1 MPFIGNA
8 GQFSNIY
15 EKNYE
20 TTTLYVVEGDAV
32 YQAYNPDDSHYKL
45 ITNLQEITDIGNVT
59 SNTVQFSNAITGFT
73 TTSNVGVANSTP
85 VHTLDIG
92 SNVFIDDVGQK
103 KISTTGTI
111 HADEY
116 TGSTITVTDSVT
128 TRDLIADRV
137 FPKTNGFMQFTSNV
151 GIINNAP
158 THTLDIGANVQIDEY
173 GSNTFWT
180 SGNVYSEHYKGSNV
194 TVTGSMDSEVVIVNR
209 LHSKDAD
216 FIHATSNVG
225 ILNTAP
231 THTLDI
237 GANVQID
244 EYGSN
249 TFWTSGNVYA
259 NIYTGT
265 EIQLSGV
272 IRATDFILT
281 GGSQATPTPDLQTI
295 SEVLAPGGST
305 PFSSDRTM
313 TLSNT
318 TTALDATI
326 IQALTVN
333 SNLIGNNVTAVTVN
347 SNIIGNN
354 VTAVTVNSNLIGNNV
369 TAVTVSS
376 NLIGNN
382 VTAVT
387 VSSNLIGNNVNAVT
401 VNSNLVGNNVSAV
414 TVNSNLVG
422 NNVSAVTV
430 NSNLIGNNVTA
441 ITVNS
446 NLIGNN
452 VTVVT
457 VNSNLIGNNVTALT
471 VNSNLI
477 GNNVTAVTVNSNLIG
492 NNVTAV
498 TVNSNLIG
506 NNVSASFISGNG
518 DLIFRKY
525 TLGIN
530 GISAYTVIGPGFTSP
545 TNDPTL
551 TLIRGQIYVFDNT
564 TYYTSHPFKIRT
576 SSNGTDYTTGVVD
589 DGAGTTTF
597 TVPMNAPIKLYYQ
610 CENHADM
617 GNTIYIP
624 LENLDTSQTLNLSND
639 LVVDTDKLIVDVSEG
654 KVGINKS
661 VPTKALDVTGEIAC
675 SSDLT
680 VGGDVI
686 ATGTVSGSS
695 SLTPGDYLTGSAYT
709 GASNQTFAVDATS
722 ANTASKVVAR
732 DASGNFSAGTITAAL
747 STSLSP
753 GTYLTG
759 TAYNGSTARTF
770 AVDAT
775 SANTASKVV
784 ARDASGNFSAGTIT
798 ADLSGNA
805 STATTLATARTI
817 NGVSF
822 NGSANIQVNPYINND
837 DTGDT
842 NCPILFSANTTA
854 GYKAIYEDSALYFD
868 NTNNKLYCPTFDG
881 NLSGNQ
887 SGGTVSATTGVF
899 STSLTAEST
908 SGNITILAKAPDN
921 KVATLAAYGTAQGT
935 GRLFVGQESAYGGG
949 IEYNGDNSPTS
960 TGAGQDYITMYRV
973 DNGAYNWTARNFYNS
988 NNWEFRGTVTAPTF
1002 SGALSGN
1009 ASTATTLQT
1018 TRTINGVD
1026 FNGSGDII
1034 VEPYISNDD
1043 TGDANCPI
1051 VFTQNTTAGYK
1062 RLYEDSALFFDNTN
1076 NRLYS
1081 TQMSLGDY
1089 LYHTSDTNTYFG
1101 FPANDTI
1108 NFATS
1113 NAERMRIDS
1122 NGNVGVGTVSP
1133 AAQLQLYGAG
1143 QTSETTFDQD
1153 GSTGGLIALKSSD
1166 DSTGSGGG
1174 IMFGANQGYF
1184 AAIKGTLE
1192 DGSDNT
1198 RGRLTFFTRTLTG
1211 DATMSHAMT
1220 IADGGNV
1227 GIGTT
1232 NPQVKLHV
1240 VGAGAGLLGYDDAR
1254 YFSWSV
1260 GLTSTA
1266 PYGTTWNGIS
1276 IYATNDI
1283 VTKGYLVSHDGFFQ
1297 ASDTRIK
1304 KNIIDA
1310 DDAECLETLR
1320 LIKPKKYQYKDEI
1333 SRGQEPVWGFIAQEV
1348 RDTLPYATELRRDV
1362 LPNIY
1367 ELANVSQSNVIT
1379 FVNFNTSNLESNA
1392 TTLIRT
1398 NGIDGE
1404 DHDVHLA
1411 EVIDEHTIRVEE
1423 DLSAWIGS
1431 LDESGNVVSGNQL
1444 FVYGQEVDDFVFL
1457 KKESIW
1463 TVATSALQEIDRQQQ
1478 ADKLRI
1484 AELEKQLASVLER
1497 LDA

>member
-173 GSNTFWT
+173 GWNTFWT

-209 LHSKDAD
+209 LHSKDTD

-249 TFWTSGNVYA
+249 TFWTSGNVHA
-259 NIYTGT
+259 NIYTGS

-281 GGSQATPTPDLQTI
+281 GGSPANPTPDLQTI

-318 TTALDATI
+318 TTALDATVI
-326 IQALTVN
+326 HALTVN
-333 SNLIGNNVTAVTVN
+333 SNLV
-347 SNIIGNN
+347 GNN

-376 NLIGNN
+376 NLVGNN
-382 VTAVT
+382 VSAVT
-387 VSSNLIGNNVNAVT
+387 VSSNLVGNNVSAVT

-545 TNDPTL
+545 ANDPTL

-624 LENLDTSQTLNLSND
+624 LENLDTSETLNLSND

-686 ATGTVSGSS
+686 ATGNVSGSS

-732 DASGNFSAGTITAAL
+732 DASGNFSAGTITATFNGNGSSLTNLNASNL
-747 STSLSP
+747 NSGTVSSDRLNLVASDIPSLDASKITSGDITRPINTTTVTIDDYLIHDGDTDTKIGFPASDTFTVTTANGERLRVDSSGNVGIGKTTPTEKLDVAGSGVFNSYMQVAKAINQVSSGTDVVILLTPSADGNKMSGTICGIDSLSSSRFRS
-753 GTYLTG
+753 GTL
-759 TAYNGSTARTF
+759 
-770 AVDAT
+770 
-775 SANTASKVV
+775 KLEVV
-784 ARDASGNFSAGTIT
+784 
-798 ADLSGNA
+798 
-805 STATTLATARTI
+805 
-817 NGVSF
+817 V
-822 NGSANIQVNPYINND
+822 
-837 DTGDT
+837 
-842 NCPILFSANTTA
+842 
-854 GYKAIYEDSALYFD
+854 
-868 NTNNKLYCPTFDG
+868 NTN
-881 NLSGNQ
+881 SQ
-887 SGGTVSATTGVF
+887 SGGHSQETFSFIKHAIINASSTYTPVTCDYNGKNWFAIRIQGDGAEDPWYSWFSGLLQHNGGDDTLSIVSNDGVNVTNVTNFTYKETIQHTEFSNQNLIVTDGELGIGTTNP
-899 STSLTAEST
+899 AY
-908 SGNITILAKAPDN
+908 
-921 KVATLAAYGTAQGT
+921 TLDVHGTAN
-935 GRLFVGQESAYGGG
+935 VGAH
-949 IEYNGDNSPTS
+949 
-960 TGAGQDYITMYRV
+960 ITRSV
-973 DNGAYNWTARNFYNS
+973 
-988 NNWEFRGTVTAPTF
+988 
-1002 SGALSGN
+1002 SG
-1009 ASTATTLQT
+1009 
-1018 TRTINGVD
+1018 
-1026 FNGSGDII
+1026 NGSGLTALNGSE
-1034 VEPYISNDD
+1034 VT
-1043 TGDANCPI
+1043 TGTLSTDRIPDLSANKI
-1051 VFTQNTTAGYK
+1051 
-1062 RLYEDSALFFDNTN
+1062 
-1076 NRLYS
+1076 
-1081 TQMSLGDY
+1081 
-1089 LYHTSDTNTYFG
+1089 TSDVLSTDRIPDLSASKITSETLSV
-1101 FPANDTI
+1101 PISTTI
-1108 NFATS
+1108 GSFS
-1113 NAERMRIDS
+1113 S
-1122 NGNVGVGTVSP
+1122 NVGIGTTSP

-1166 DSTGSGGG
+1166 GSTGSGGG

-1198 RGRLTFFTRTLTG
+1198 RGRLTFFTRTLAG
-1211 DATMSHAMT
+1211 DATMSHVMP

-1227 GIGTT
+1227 GI
-1232 NPQVKLHV
+1232 V
-1240 VGAGAGLLGYDDAR
+1240 
-1254 YFSWSV
+1254 
-1260 GLTSTA
+1260 
-1266 PYGTTWNGIS
+1266 
-1276 IYATNDI
+1276 
-1283 VTKGYLVSHDGFFQ
+1283 
-1297 ASDTRIK
+1297 
-1304 KNIIDA
+1304 
-1310 DDAECLETLR
+1310 
-1320 LIKPKKYQYKDEI
+1320 
-1333 SRGQEPVWGFIAQEV
+1333 
-1348 RDTLPYATELRRDV
+1348 
-1362 LPNIY
+1362 
-1367 ELANVSQSNVIT
+1367 
-1379 FVNFNTSNLESNA
+1379 
-1392 TTLIRT
+1392 
-1398 NGIDGE
+1398 
-1404 DHDVHLA
+1404 
-1411 EVIDEHTIRVEE
+1411 
-1423 DLSAWIGS
+1423 
-1431 LDESGNVVSGNQL
+1431 
-1444 FVYGQEVDDFVFL
+1444 
-1457 KKESIW
+1457 
-1463 TVATSALQEIDRQQQ
+1463 
-1478 ADKLRI
+1478 
-1484 AELEKQLASVLER
+1484 
-1497 LDA
+1497 

>member
-209 LHSKDAD
+209 LHSKDTD

-295 SEVLAPGGST
+295 SEVLASGGST

-354 VTAVTVNSNLIGNNV
+354 VTAVTVN
-369 TAVTVSS
+369 S

-506 NNVSASFISGNG
+506 NNVTAVTVNSNLIGNNVSASFISGNG

-545 TNDPTL
+545 ANDPTL

-610 CENHADM
+610 CETHADM

-624 LENLDTSQTLNLSND
+624 LENLDTSETLNLSND

-709 GASNQTFAVDATS
+709 GALNQTFAVDATS
-722 ANTASKVVAR
+722 TNVVNKVVAR
-732 DASGNFSAGTITAAL
+732 DG
-747 STSLSP
+747 
-753 GTYLTG
+753 
-759 TAYNGSTARTF
+759 
-770 AVDAT
+770 
-775 SANTASKVV
+775 
-784 ARDASGNFSAGTIT
+784 SGNFSAGTIT

-805 STATTLATARTI
+805 STATTLQTARTI
-817 NGVSF
+817 NGVS
-822 NGSANIQVNPYINND
+822 
-837 DTGDT
+837 
-842 NCPILFSANTTA
+842 
-854 GYKAIYEDSALYFD
+854 
-868 NTNNKLYCPTFDG
+868 
-881 NLSGNQ
+881 
-887 SGGTVSATTGVF
+887 
-899 STSLTAEST
+899 
-908 SGNITILAKAPDN
+908 
-921 KVATLAAYGTAQGT
+921 
-935 GRLFVGQESAYGGG
+935 
-949 IEYNGDNSPTS
+949 
-960 TGAGQDYITMYRV
+960 
-973 DNGAYNWTARNFYNS
+973 
-988 NNWEFRGTVTAPTF
+988 
-1002 SGALSGN
+1002 
-1009 ASTATTLQT
+1009 
-1018 TRTINGVD
+1018 

-1051 VFTQNTTAGYK
+1051 VFTQNTTAGHKRLYEDSALFFDNTNNKLYCPTFDGNLSGNQSGGSVSATDITYSGTITSPSGSSRDKIRVWNNGTYTIGMQDNITFGPIANDYAMTFQMNNADARGFWWGDATHTVAEGAMALSTRGWLTVAERIKVGGGQSDTGNPAYPLDVVGDANITGTVTAPTFSGALSGNATTATTLQTARTINGVSFNGSGDIIVEPYISNDDTGDANCPIVFTQDTTAGYK

-1232 NPQVKLHV
+1232 NPGCPLAVYRVSNGDVTGSTQRTYFYWNL
-1240 VGAGAGLLGYDDAR
+1240 GAGPLVSDTASGSGDICIY
-1254 YFSWSV
+1254 SQGWV
-1260 GLTSTA
+1260 HSTD
-1266 PYGTTWNGIS
+1266 GFM
-1276 IYATNDI
+1276 ATNG
-1283 VTKGYLVSHDGFFQ
+1283 TLT
-1297 ASDTRIK
+1297 ASDIRIK
-1304 KNIIDA
+1304 KNIVDG

-1320 LIKPKKYQYKDEI
+1320 LLKPKKYQYKDEI
-1333 SRGQEPVWGFIAQEV
+1333 DRGQEPVWGFIAQEV
-1348 RDTLPYATELRRDV
+1348 RETLPYATKLIKDV

-1398 NGIDGE
+1398 RGIDGE

-1444 FVYGQEVDDFVFL
+1444 FVYGQEVADFVFL

-1484 AELEKQLASVLER
+1484 AELERQLASVLER

>member
-45 ITNLQEITDIGNVT
+45 ITNLQEITDVGNVT
-59 SNTVQFSNAITGFT
+59 SNTVQFSNAITGFV
-73 TTSNVGVANSTP
+73 TTSNIGIANSTP

-116 TGSTITVTDSVT
+116 TGSTVTVTDSVT
-128 TRDLIADRV
+128 TRDVIADRV
-137 FPKTNGFMQFTSNV
+137 FPKTNGFIQFTSNI
-151 GIINNAP
+151 GILNTAP
-158 THTLDIGANVQIDEY
+158 THTLDIGANVQINEY

-180 SGNVYSEHYKGSNV
+180 RVNVYSTHYKGSNV
-194 TVTGSMDSEVVIVNR
+194 TVTGSTDSDGVIVNR
-209 LHSKDAD
+209 LHAKDTD
-216 FIHATSNVG
+216 FIHTTSNVG

-333 SNLIGNNVTAVTVN
+333 SNLIGNNVTAVTV
-347 SNIIGNN
+347 
-354 VTAVTVNSNLIGNNV
+354 
-369 TAVTVSS
+369 SS

-401 VNSNLVGNNVSAV
+401 VNSNLVGNNVSVV

-441 ITVNS
+441 I
-446 NLIGNN
+446 
-452 VTVVT
+452 
-457 VNSNLIGNNVTALT
+457 
-471 VNSNLI
+471 
-477 GNNVTAVTVNSNLIG
+477 
-492 NNVTAV
+492 

-545 TNDPTL
+545 ANDPTL
-551 TLIRGQIYVFDNT
+551 TFIRGQIYVFDNT

-610 CENHADM
+610 CETHADM

-624 LENLDTSQTLNLSND
+624 LENLDTSETLNLSND
-639 LVVDTDKLIVDVSEG
+639 LVVDTDKLVVDVSEG
-654 KVGINKS
+654 KIGINKS

-709 GASNQTFAVDATS
+709 GALNQTFAVDATS
-722 ANTASKVVAR
+722 TNVVNKVVAR
-732 DASGNFSAGTITAAL
+732 DG
-747 STSLSP
+747 
-753 GTYLTG
+753 
-759 TAYNGSTARTF
+759 
-770 AVDAT
+770 
-775 SANTASKVV
+775 
-784 ARDASGNFSAGTIT
+784 SGNFSAGTIT

-805 STATTLATARTI
+805 STAPTLQTARTI

-822 NGSANIQVNPYINND
+822 NGS
-837 DTGDT
+837 
-842 NCPILFSANTTA
+842 
-854 GYKAIYEDSALYFD
+854 
-868 NTNNKLYCPTFDG
+868 
-881 NLSGNQ
+881 
-887 SGGTVSATTGVF
+887 
-899 STSLTAEST
+899 
-908 SGNITILAKAPDN
+908 
-921 KVATLAAYGTAQGT
+921 
-935 GRLFVGQESAYGGG
+935 
-949 IEYNGDNSPTS
+949 
-960 TGAGQDYITMYRV
+960 
-973 DNGAYNWTARNFYNS
+973 
-988 NNWEFRGTVTAPTF
+988 
-1002 SGALSGN
+1002 
-1009 ASTATTLQT
+1009 
-1018 TRTINGVD
+1018 
-1026 FNGSGDII
+1026 GDII
-1034 VEPYISNDD
+1034 V
-1043 TGDANCPI
+1043 
-1051 VFTQNTTAGYK
+1051 
-1062 RLYEDSALFFDNTN
+1062 
-1076 NRLYS
+1076 
-1081 TQMSLGDY
+1081 
-1089 LYHTSDTNTYFG
+1089 
-1101 FPANDTI
+1101 
-1108 NFATS
+1108 
-1113 NAERMRIDS
+1113 
-1122 NGNVGVGTVSP
+1122 
-1133 AAQLQLYGAG
+1133 
-1143 QTSETTFDQD
+1143 
-1153 GSTGGLIALKSSD
+1153 
-1166 DSTGSGGG
+1166 
-1174 IMFGANQGYF
+1174 
-1184 AAIKGTLE
+1184 
-1192 DGSDNT
+1192 
-1198 RGRLTFFTRTLTG
+1198 
-1211 DATMSHAMT
+1211 
-1220 IADGGNV
+1220 
-1227 GIGTT
+1227 
-1232 NPQVKLHV
+1232 
-1240 VGAGAGLLGYDDAR
+1240 
-1254 YFSWSV
+1254 
-1260 GLTSTA
+1260 
-1266 PYGTTWNGIS
+1266 
-1276 IYATNDI
+1276 
-1283 VTKGYLVSHDGFFQ
+1283 
-1297 ASDTRIK
+1297 
-1304 KNIIDA
+1304 
-1310 DDAECLETLR
+1310 
-1320 LIKPKKYQYKDEI
+1320 
-1333 SRGQEPVWGFIAQEV
+1333 
-1348 RDTLPYATELRRDV
+1348 
-1362 LPNIY
+1362 
-1367 ELANVSQSNVIT
+1367 
-1379 FVNFNTSNLESNA
+1379 
-1392 TTLIRT
+1392 
-1398 NGIDGE
+1398 
-1404 DHDVHLA
+1404 
-1411 EVIDEHTIRVEE
+1411 
-1423 DLSAWIGS
+1423 
-1431 LDESGNVVSGNQL
+1431 
-1444 FVYGQEVDDFVFL
+1444 
-1457 KKESIW
+1457 
-1463 TVATSALQEIDRQQQ
+1463 
-1478 ADKLRI
+1478 
-1484 AELEKQLASVLER
+1484 
-1497 LDA
+1497 

>member
-209 LHSKDAD
+209 LHSKDTD
-216 FIHATSNVG
+216 FIHATSNVD

-249 TFWTSGNVYA
+249 TFCTSGNVYA

-281 GGSQATPTPDLQTI
+281 GGSAANPTPDLQTI
-295 SEVLAPGGST
+295 AEVLAPGGST

-333 SNLIGNNVTAVTVN
+333 SNLVGNNVTAVTVN
-347 SNIIGNN
+347 SNLVGNN

-376 NLIGNN
+376 NL
-382 VTAVT
+382 
-387 VSSNLIGNNVNAVT
+387 
-401 VNSNLVGNNVSAV
+401 VGNNVSAV
-414 TVNSNLVG
+414 TVSSNLVG

-441 ITVNS
+441 V
-446 NLIGNN
+446 
-452 VTVVT
+452 
-457 VNSNLIGNNVTALT
+457 T

-477 GNNVTAVTVNSNLIG
+477 GNNVTAVTVNSNLVGNNVTAVTVNSNLIGNNVTAVTVNSNLVG

-545 TNDPTL
+545 ANDPTL

-624 LENLDTSQTLNLSND
+624 LENLDTSETLNLSND
-639 LVVDTDKLIVDVSEG
+639 LVVDTDKLVVDVSEG
-654 KVGINKS
+654 NVGINKS
-661 VPTKALDVTGEIAC
+661 NPLKALDVFGEIEC
-675 SSDLT
+675 SSHLT
-680 VGGDVI
+680 VGGDLIVN
-686 ATGTVSGSS
+686 GTTTSVNTSTLSIEDTLIELGKGNS
-695 SLTPGDYLTGSAYT
+695 
-709 GASNQTFAVDATS
+709 VDT
-722 ANTASKVVAR
+722 NDLGLIMTR
-732 DASGNFSAGTITAAL
+732 QSGNV
-747 STSLSP
+747 
-753 GTYLTG
+753 
-759 TAYNGSTARTF
+759 
-770 AVDAT
+770 AV
-775 SANTASKVV
+775 
-784 ARDASGNFSAGTIT
+784 
-798 ADLSGNA
+798 
-805 STATTLATARTI
+805 
-817 NGVSF
+817 
-822 NGSANIQVNPYINND
+822 
-837 DTGDT
+837 
-842 NCPILFSANTTA
+842 
-854 GYKAIYEDSALYFD
+854 
-868 NTNNKLYCPTFDG
+868 
-881 NLSGNQ
+881 
-887 SGGTVSATTGVF
+887 
-899 STSLTAEST
+899 
-908 SGNITILAKAPDN
+908 
-921 KVATLAAYGTAQGT
+921 
-935 GRLFVGQESAYGGG
+935 
-949 IEYNGDNSPTS
+949 
-960 TGAGQDYITMYRV
+960 
-973 DNGAYNWTARNFYNS
+973 FYNEGDDKLQIGYTS
-988 NNWEFRGTVTAPTF
+988 NG
-1002 SGALSGN
+1002 
-1009 ASTATTLQT
+1009 
-1018 TRTINGVD
+1018 
-1026 FNGSGDII
+1026 
-1034 VEPYISNDD
+1034 
-1043 TGDANCPI
+1043 
-1051 VFTQNTTAGYK
+1051 
-1062 RLYEDSALFFDNTN
+1062 
-1076 NRLYS
+1076 
-1081 TQMSLGDY
+1081 
-1089 LYHTSDTNTYFG
+1089 
-1101 FPANDTI
+1101 ANDTDVTLGTSNRLQVDI
-1108 NFATS
+1108 QGNLQVGTSNLFVDTATS
-1113 NAERMRIDS
+1113 
-1122 NGNVGVGTVSP
+1122 
-1133 AAQLQLYGAG
+1133 
-1143 QTSETTFDQD
+1143 
-1153 GSTGGLIALKSSD
+1153 
-1166 DSTGSGGG
+1166 
-1174 IMFGANQGYF
+1174 
-1184 AAIKGTLE
+1184 
-1192 DGSDNT
+1192 
-1198 RGRLTFFTRTLTG
+1198 
-1211 DATMSHAMT
+1211 
-1220 IADGGNV
+1220 NV
-1227 GIGTT
+1227 GIGT
-1232 NPQVKLHV
+1232 
-1240 VGAGAGLLGYDDAR
+1240 
-1254 YFSWSV
+1254 
-1260 GLTSTA
+1260 
-1266 PYGTTWNGIS
+1266 
-1276 IYATNDI
+1276 
-1283 VTKGYLVSHDGFFQ
+1283 
-1297 ASDTRIK
+1297 
-1304 KNIIDA
+1304 
-1310 DDAECLETLR
+1310 
-1320 LIKPKKYQYKDEI
+1320 
-1333 SRGQEPVWGFIAQEV
+1333 
-1348 RDTLPYATELRRDV
+1348 
-1362 LPNIY
+1362 
-1367 ELANVSQSNVIT
+1367 
-1379 FVNFNTSNLESNA
+1379 
-1392 TTLIRT
+1392 
-1398 NGIDGE
+1398 
-1404 DHDVHLA
+1404 
-1411 EVIDEHTIRVEE
+1411 
-1423 DLSAWIGS
+1423 
-1431 LDESGNVVSGNQL
+1431 
-1444 FVYGQEVDDFVFL
+1444 
-1457 KKESIW
+1457 
-1463 TVATSALQEIDRQQQ
+1463 
-1478 ADKLRI
+1478 
-1484 AELEKQLASVLER
+1484 
-1497 LDA
+1497 

>member
-209 LHSKDAD
+209 LHSKDTD

-249 TFWTSGNVYA
+249 TFWMSGNVHA
-259 NIYTGT
+259 NIYTGS

-281 GGSQATPTPDLQTI
+281 GGSPANPTPDLQTI

-318 TTALDATI
+318 TTALDATVI
-326 IQALTVN
+326 HALTVN
-333 SNLIGNNVTAVTVN
+333 SNLVGNNVTAVTVN
-347 SNIIGNN
+347 SNLVGNN

-376 NLIGNN
+376 NL
-382 VTAVT
+382 
-387 VSSNLIGNNVNAVT
+387 
-401 VNSNLVGNNVSAV
+401 VGNNVSAV
-414 TVNSNLVG
+414 TVS
-422 NNVSAVTV
+422 
-430 NSNLIGNNVTA
+430 
-441 ITVNS
+441 
-446 NLIGNN
+446 
-452 VTVVT
+452 
-457 VNSNLIGNNVTALT
+457 SNLIGNNVTALT

-545 TNDPTL
+545 ANDPTL

-624 LENLDTSQTLNLSND
+624 LENLDTSETLNLSND
-639 LVVDTDKLIVDVSEG
+639 LVVDTDKLVVDVSEG
-654 KVGINKS
+654 KIGINKS

-709 GASNQTFAVDATS
+709 GALNQTFAVDATS
-722 ANTASKVVAR
+722 TNVVNKVVAR
-732 DASGNFSAGTITAAL
+732 DG
-747 STSLSP
+747 
-753 GTYLTG
+753 
-759 TAYNGSTARTF
+759 
-770 AVDAT
+770 
-775 SANTASKVV
+775 
-784 ARDASGNFSAGTIT
+784 SGNFSAGTIT

-805 STATTLATARTI
+805 STATTLQTARTI
-817 NGVSF
+817 NGVS
-822 NGSANIQVNPYINND
+822 
-837 DTGDT
+837 
-842 NCPILFSANTTA
+842 
-854 GYKAIYEDSALYFD
+854 
-868 NTNNKLYCPTFDG
+868 
-881 NLSGNQ
+881 
-887 SGGTVSATTGVF
+887 
-899 STSLTAEST
+899 
-908 SGNITILAKAPDN
+908 
-921 KVATLAAYGTAQGT
+921 
-935 GRLFVGQESAYGGG
+935 
-949 IEYNGDNSPTS
+949 
-960 TGAGQDYITMYRV
+960 
-973 DNGAYNWTARNFYNS
+973 
-988 NNWEFRGTVTAPTF
+988 
-1002 SGALSGN
+1002 
-1009 ASTATTLQT
+1009 
-1018 TRTINGVD
+1018 

-1051 VFTQNTTAGYK
+1051 VFTQNTTAGHKRLYEDSALFFDNTNNKLYCPTFDGNLSGNQSGGSVSATDITYSGTITSPSGSSRDKIRVWNNGTYTIGMQDNITFGPIANDYAMTFQMNNADARGFWWGDATHTVAEGAMALSTRGWLTVAERIKVGGGQSDTGNPAYPLDVVGDANITGTVTAPTFSGALSGNATTATTLQTARTINGVSFNGSGDIIVEPYISNDDTGDANCPIVFTQDTTAGYK

-1133 AAQLQLYGAG
+1133 AAQLQLYGA
-1143 QTSETTFDQD
+1143 
-1153 GSTGGLIALKSSD
+1153 
-1166 DSTGSGGG
+1166 
-1174 IMFGANQGYF
+1174 
-1184 AAIKGTLE
+1184 
-1192 DGSDNT
+1192 
-1198 RGRLTFFTRTLTG
+1198 
-1211 DATMSHAMT
+1211 
-1220 IADGGNV
+1220 
-1227 GIGTT
+1227 
-1232 NPQVKLHV
+1232 
-1240 VGAGAGLLGYDDAR
+1240 
-1254 YFSWSV
+1254 
-1260 GLTSTA
+1260 
-1266 PYGTTWNGIS
+1266 
-1276 IYATNDI
+1276 
-1283 VTKGYLVSHDGFFQ
+1283 
-1297 ASDTRIK
+1297 
-1304 KNIIDA
+1304 
-1310 DDAECLETLR
+1310 
-1320 LIKPKKYQYKDEI
+1320 
-1333 SRGQEPVWGFIAQEV
+1333 
-1348 RDTLPYATELRRDV
+1348 
-1362 LPNIY
+1362 
-1367 ELANVSQSNVIT
+1367 
-1379 FVNFNTSNLESNA
+1379 
-1392 TTLIRT
+1392 
-1398 NGIDGE
+1398 
-1404 DHDVHLA
+1404 
-1411 EVIDEHTIRVEE
+1411 
-1423 DLSAWIGS
+1423 
-1431 LDESGNVVSGNQL
+1431 
-1444 FVYGQEVDDFVFL
+1444 
-1457 KKESIW
+1457 
-1463 TVATSALQEIDRQQQ
+1463 
-1478 ADKLRI
+1478 
-1484 AELEKQLASVLER
+1484 
-1497 LDA
+1497 

>member
-180 SGNVYSEHYKGSNV
+180 SGNVY
-194 TVTGSMDSEVVIVNR
+194 
-209 LHSKDAD
+209 
-216 FIHATSNVG
+216 
-225 ILNTAP
+225 
-231 THTLDI
+231 
-237 GANVQID
+237 
-244 EYGSN
+244 
-249 TFWTSGNVYA
+249 A

-333 SNLIGNNVTAVTVN
+333 SNLIGNNVTAVTV
-347 SNIIGNN
+347 
-354 VTAVTVNSNLIGNNV
+354 
-369 TAVTVSS
+369 SS

-401 VNSNLVGNNVSAV
+401 VNSNLVGNNVSVV

-477 GNNVTAVTVNSNLIG
+477 GNNVTAVTVNSNIIG

-498 TVNSNLIG
+498 TVNSNIIG

-545 TNDPTL
+545 ANDPTL
-551 TLIRGQIYVFDNT
+551 TFIRGQIYVFDNT
-564 TYYTSHPFKIRT
+564 TYYTSHPLKIRT
-576 SSNGTDYTTGVVD
+576 SYNGTDYTTGVVD

-610 CENHADM
+610 CETHADM

-624 LENLDTSQTLNLSND
+624 LENLDTSETLNLSND

-732 DASGNFSAGTITAAL
+732 DASGNFSAGTITA
-747 STSLSP
+747 
-753 GTYLTG
+753 
-759 TAYNGSTARTF
+759 
-770 AVDAT
+770 
-775 SANTASKVV
+775 
-784 ARDASGNFSAGTIT
+784 
-798 ADLSGNA
+798 DLSGNA
-805 STATTLATARTI
+805 STATTLQTARTI

-822 NGSANIQVNPYINND
+822 NGS
-837 DTGDT
+837 
-842 NCPILFSANTTA
+842 
-854 GYKAIYEDSALYFD
+854 
-868 NTNNKLYCPTFDG
+868 
-881 NLSGNQ
+881 
-887 SGGTVSATTGVF
+887 
-899 STSLTAEST
+899 
-908 SGNITILAKAPDN
+908 
-921 KVATLAAYGTAQGT
+921 
-935 GRLFVGQESAYGGG
+935 
-949 IEYNGDNSPTS
+949 
-960 TGAGQDYITMYRV
+960 
-973 DNGAYNWTARNFYNS
+973 
-988 NNWEFRGTVTAPTF
+988 
-1002 SGALSGN
+1002 
-1009 ASTATTLQT
+1009 
-1018 TRTINGVD
+1018 
-1026 FNGSGDII
+1026 GDII
-1034 VEPYISNDD
+1034 V
-1043 TGDANCPI
+1043 
-1051 VFTQNTTAGYK
+1051 
-1062 RLYEDSALFFDNTN
+1062 
-1076 NRLYS
+1076 
-1081 TQMSLGDY
+1081 
-1089 LYHTSDTNTYFG
+1089 
-1101 FPANDTI
+1101 
-1108 NFATS
+1108 
-1113 NAERMRIDS
+1113 
-1122 NGNVGVGTVSP
+1122 
-1133 AAQLQLYGAG
+1133 
-1143 QTSETTFDQD
+1143 
-1153 GSTGGLIALKSSD
+1153 
-1166 DSTGSGGG
+1166 
-1174 IMFGANQGYF
+1174 
-1184 AAIKGTLE
+1184 
-1192 DGSDNT
+1192 
-1198 RGRLTFFTRTLTG
+1198 
-1211 DATMSHAMT
+1211 
-1220 IADGGNV
+1220 
-1227 GIGTT
+1227 
-1232 NPQVKLHV
+1232 
-1240 VGAGAGLLGYDDAR
+1240 
-1254 YFSWSV
+1254 
-1260 GLTSTA
+1260 
-1266 PYGTTWNGIS
+1266 
-1276 IYATNDI
+1276 
-1283 VTKGYLVSHDGFFQ
+1283 
-1297 ASDTRIK
+1297 
-1304 KNIIDA
+1304 
-1310 DDAECLETLR
+1310 
-1320 LIKPKKYQYKDEI
+1320 
-1333 SRGQEPVWGFIAQEV
+1333 
-1348 RDTLPYATELRRDV
+1348 
-1362 LPNIY
+1362 
-1367 ELANVSQSNVIT
+1367 
-1379 FVNFNTSNLESNA
+1379 
-1392 TTLIRT
+1392 
-1398 NGIDGE
+1398 
-1404 DHDVHLA
+1404 
-1411 EVIDEHTIRVEE
+1411 
-1423 DLSAWIGS
+1423 
-1431 LDESGNVVSGNQL
+1431 
-1444 FVYGQEVDDFVFL
+1444 
-1457 KKESIW
+1457 
-1463 TVATSALQEIDRQQQ
+1463 
-1478 ADKLRI
+1478 
-1484 AELEKQLASVLER
+1484 
-1497 LDA
+1497 